1 MRRIGVIVFLMI
13 WLPCCALAAPDTP
26 YAPDTV
32 VRTEGLSEGALAALD
47 VLYPAIRACEARI
60 DLPGGTLYDDV
71 NAAMQSLSRN
81 YPELFHLDNAW
92 SIAYR
97 QDRPAYATQVL
108 PGYLMTAEAYH
119 VLLARLLETAGQMVS
134 GVRGGEADRAEAL
147 HDLLCDKASYDASET
162 GEADN
167 TAVGA
172 LLDGVTR
179 CEGYAEGLA
188 LLYRLAGIPCG
199 VVTGETSDE
208 TGVSR
213 HAWNVAVIENQA
225 TLIDATWDDQ
235 DEGGNTHWYQG
246 LTAGMMAADHTP
258 DPEMVVP
265 ECVSVTVNW
274 HARRGLLVSDEVGLL
289 HALWSFAR
297 DGEVSIRFLDA
308 ALYDDFNERANEWF
322 QAYNAACPD
331 EAFYGSYGVIASA
344 EQLCV
349 RLRALEEEQP

>member
-1 MRRIGVIVFLMI
+1 MRRFWAIALLLI
-13 WLPCCALAAPDTP
+13 WLPCCAMAAPDTP
-26 YAPDTV
+26 YAPETV
-32 VRTEGLSEGALAALD
+32 VRTGGLSEGALAALEA
-47 VLYPAIRACEARI
+47 LYPAIRACEAQI
-60 DLPGGTLYDDV
+60 DLPGGMRYDDV
-71 NAAMQSLSRN
+71 NAAMQSLSRD

-97 QDRPAYATQVL
+97 QDRPEYATQVL
-108 PGYLMTAEAYH
+108 PGYRMTTEAYH
-119 VLLARLLETAGQMVS
+119 ALSARLLETAGQMVN
-134 GVRGGEADRAEAL
+134 GVSGGETDRAEAL
-147 HDLLCDKASYDASET
+147 HDLLCDRAAYDESEL

-199 VVTGETSDE
+199 VVTGEAGSGEDIA
-208 TGVSR
+208 R
-213 HAWNVAVIENQA
+213 HAWNVAVIEGQP

-235 DEGGNTHWYQG
+235 GEDGNTHWYQG
-246 LTAGMMAADHTP
+246 VTSEMMAADHTP
-258 DPEMVVP
+258 DPELVVP

-274 HARRGLLVSDEVGLL
+274 HARRGLLVSDETGIFA
-289 HALWSFAR
+289 ALRRFAWE
-297 DGEVSIRFLDA
+297 GEVSVRFANA
-308 ALYDDFNERANEWF
+308 ALYADFHERMNEWF
-322 QAYNAACPD
+322 SDYNAAYPD
-331 EAFYGSYGVIASA
+331 ETFYGRYGVIASE